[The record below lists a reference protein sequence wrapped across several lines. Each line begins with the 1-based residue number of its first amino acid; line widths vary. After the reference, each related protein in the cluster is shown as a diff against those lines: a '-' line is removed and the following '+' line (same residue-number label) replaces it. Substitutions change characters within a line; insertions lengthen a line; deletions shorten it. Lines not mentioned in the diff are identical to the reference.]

1 MKDLY
6 KSVSILCHSNY
17 AAERL
22 ARKLSNKWSNLK
34 GLQASGDRLTVTAEP
49 YVSRYIK
56 KQPEMCQMTELFS
69 VSVSQ

>member
-1 MKDLY
+1 MKELY

-22 ARKLSNKWSNLK
+22 ARKLSNKWSTMRD
-34 GLQASGDRLTVTAEP
+34 LQASGDRLTVMTDP
-49 YVSRYIK
+49 HVSRYIK
-56 KQPEMCQMTELFS
+56 KQPEMRQMTELFS